1 MRTRPRWPSH
11 VLAEERKTLEVT
23 IQLDPAHRQLEL
35 FGPADSHLRLLRR
48 SVGVQI
54 TARQS
59 NLIVS
64 GTEKNVNRAAEIIDR
79 MQKHLIK
86 HRTLTAADVN
96 SFIDRPPAFLRKQEG
111 GAPLTAETSEGPRLA
126 GTQAITVY
134 SHKQV
139 VEPSTAGQL
148 RYIEAMLAND
158 ITFCIGP
165 AGTGKTYLAVAIAVS
180 MLKKKQI
187 RRIVLARPAV
197 EAGEKLGFLP
207 GDIQAKVNP
216 YLRPLFDALE
226 DMMDFTQMKKFMELD
241 IIEIIPLAFMR
252 GRTLNEAAIICDEAQ
267 NTSSGQMLM
276 VLTRLGHGS
285 KMIVTGDITQ
295 IDLENPQKSGMVEA
309 INLLRRIKSIGVV
322 ELTQRDI
329 VRHRLVQNIV
339 RAYKKKQKPKK

>member
-1 MRTRPRWPSH
+1 MQKFIR
-11 VLAEERKTLEVT
+11 ERKSLEVT
-23 IQLDPAHRQLEL
+23 IQLEPTGRQLEL
-35 FGPADSHLRLLRR
+35 FGPADRHLRLLRQ
-48 SVGVQI
+48 SLGVRI

-59 NLIVS
+59 KLTIT
-64 GTEKNVNRAAEIIDR
+64 GTEKSVNTAAEVIDK
-79 MQKHLIK
+79 MQKQLIK
-86 HRTLTAADVN
+86 HRSLTTTDISA
-96 SFIDRPPAFLRKQEG
+96 FISRKDSPPS
-111 GAPLTAETSEGPRLA
+111 AETSE
-126 GTQAITVY
+126 AISVY
-134 SHKQV
+134 SPKKV

-148 RYIEAMLAND
+148 KYIEVMLAND

-226 DMMDFTQMKKFMELD
+226 DMIDFAQMKKFMELD

-267 NTSSGQMLM
+267 NTSGLQMLM

-285 KMIVTGDITQ
+285 KMIITGDITQ
-295 IDLENPQKSGMVEA
+295 IDLDTVRESGMVEA
-309 INLLRRIKSIGVV
+309 IKILKRIKGIGVI

-329 VRHRLVQNIV
+329 VRHRLVQNVV
-339 RAYKKKQKPKK
+339 RAYKKKQRPQKQRT

>member
-1 MRTRPRWPSH
+1 
-11 VLAEERKTLEVT
+11 LEVT
-23 IQLDPAHRQLEL
+23 LQLDSAHKQLEL
-35 FGPADSHLRLLRR
+35 FGPADCHLRLLRQ
-48 SVGVQI
+48 SLGVHI
-54 TARQS
+54 TARQNS
-59 NLIVS
+59 LIIT
-64 GTEKNVNRAAEIIDR
+64 GREKNVNRASEIIGK
-79 MQKHLIK
+79 MQKRLLK
-86 HRTLTAADVN
+86 HGSLGKGDVTA
-96 SFIDRPPAFLRKQEG
+96 FIARSDSQE
-111 GAPLTAETSEGPRLA
+111 ALENTE
-126 GTQAITVY
+126 AIAVY
-134 SHKQV
+134 SHKKV
-139 VEPSTAGQL
+139 IRPSTNGQL
-148 RYIEAMLAND
+148 KYTEAMLAND
-158 ITFCIGP
+158 LVFCIGP

-252 GRTLNEAAIICDEAQ
+252 GRTLNEAVVICDEAQ
-267 NTSSGQMLM
+267 NTSPLQMLM

-285 KMIVTGDITQ
+285 KMIITGDITQ
-295 IDLENPQKSGMVEA
+295 IDLGTSRKSGMVEA
-309 INLLRRIKSIGVV
+309 IETLRRIKGIACV

-339 RAYKKKQKPKK
+339 RAYRKKAKLKTKN

>member
-1 MRTRPRWPSH
+1 M
-11 VLAEERKTLEVT
+11 EVT
-23 IQLDPAHRQLEL
+23 IQLDSADRQLEL
-35 FGPADSHLRLLRR
+35 FGPADSYLRLLRE
-48 SVGVQI
+48 SLGVQI

-59 NLIVS
+59 NLIIR
-64 GTEKNVNRAAEIIDR
+64 GKEEDVNKAIKVIDK
-79 MQKHLIK
+79 MQKQLLKRHSMS
-86 HRTLTAADVN
+86 TANVTA
-96 SFIDRPPAFLRKQEG
+96 FITEDDSH
-111 GAPLTAETSEGPRLA
+111 GAPETGEA
-126 GTQAITVY
+126 VFVY
-134 SHKQV
+134 SHKKV
-139 VEPSTAGQL
+139 IEPSTKGQL
-148 RYIEAMLAND
+148 KYIKTMLAND
-158 ITFCIGP
+158 LTFCIGP

-226 DMMDFTQMKKFMELD
+226 DMMDFALMKKFMEMD

-267 NTSSGQMLM
+267 NTSALQMLM

-285 KMIVTGDITQ
+285 KMIITGDITQ
-295 IDLENPQKSGMVEA
+295 IDLEPGQKSGMVEA
-309 INLLRRIKSIGVV
+309 IELLRRIKGIGCV
-322 ELTQRDI
+322 ELNQKDI

-339 RAYKKKQKPKK
+339 QAYKKKTKANRDK